1 MVAGAGGSGIPD
13 GTTQFDVT
21 VCRFAEPFGACLAL
35 PYFLDARAEA
45 LGPCDIA
52 SPLVGDAARVI
63 GGPVE
68 GGRRRRSMCAWVL
81 P

>member
-1 MVAGAGGSGIPD
+1 MVAGPGGSGTPN

-35 PYFLDARAEA
+35 PYFPEARAEA
-45 LGPCDIA
+45 LGPYDIA
-52 SPLVGDAARVI
+52 GPLVGDAARVI
-63 GGPVE
+63 GGAGE
-68 GGRRRRSMCAWVL
+68 GGRRRRSMCAWVM